1 MNSSGAGHLITLD
14 PIDSLSFALVSNSS
28 PQAALTITN
37 PSSVE
42 NVAFKVK
49 TTRPMRYLVRPNQGV
64 IGPNSTATVLVI
76 LQQKDCEELLRLD
89 ASERQLSNDKF
100 LVQSVGVEAEF
111 CDMLTKKQTKEVMD
125 DLTSLWNQAEKTQ
138 VSNKKLRCRF
148 TEGSGDIHT
157 PQQLS
162 NALLESPN
170 KGGVSVDAAPPS
182 STSSATNGRS
192 SLGSAPTPAPATMYT
207 SAPDDSARTQEL
219 VGEMAILRKKYDEL
233 VAFTVQLTAQR
244 DTLINDL
251 DKFRQQ
257 NQKLTAEQQRLKRQA
272 TAEMGTLRQR
282 RTAADEDAASSP
294 TRALATPPPAKPI
307 TFFHVLV
314 CAVLF
319 FLVGRYYA

>member
-1 MNSSGAGHLITLD
+1 MNASGAGHLITID
-14 PIDSLSFALVSNSS
+14 PSDSLTFTLAANSS
-28 PQAALTITN
+28 PQAALTISN

-64 IGPNSTATVLVI
+64 IGPNSSATVLVI
-76 LQQKDCEELLRLD
+76 LQQKDCDELLRLD

-100 LVQSVGVEAEF
+100 LVQSVGVEAAF
-111 CDMLTKKQTKEVMD
+111 CDLLTTKQAKEVMD
-125 DLTSLWNQAEKTQ
+125 ELTSLWNGSDKSQI
-138 VSNKKLRCRF
+138 SNKKLRCRF
-148 TEGSGDIHT
+148 TEGNGEIST

-162 NALLESPN
+162 NALLDKAVPETPASSTPT
-170 KGGVSVDAAPPS
+170 SLSSMPPS
-182 STSSATNGRS
+182 
-192 SLGSAPTPAPATMYT
+192 TMYT
-207 SAPDDSARTQEL
+207 TSPDDSSRMQEL
-219 VGEMAILRKKYDEL
+219 MSEMAVLRKKYDEL

-251 DKFRQQ
+251 DKIRQQ
-257 NQKLTAEQQRLKRQA
+257 NQKLTSEQQRLKRQ
-272 TAEMGTLRQR
+272 TTEMSTLRQR
-282 RTAADEDAASSP
+282 RTTADDESSAGSP
-294 TRALATPPPAKPI
+294 TRAATVAPAAKPI